1 MPKKNTPA
9 IKKLRSPSSP
19 ASGAKK
25 PMPKI
30 TGAKSGEK
38 KLMSSAAKKVKVEG
52 PSNYTANSKKY
63 QLPMTPAQM
72 QRYNKLASS
81 PKTSD
86 TVFTIPKGAAK
97 LPQKEIDAM
106 QRRRVA
112 DRKRTLSRAESII
125 RRTKIK

>member
-1 MPKKNTPA
+1 MANMKKPAPKKPTVSRAPSKSVKTPMPKKE
-9 IKKLRSPSSP
+9 
-19 ASGAKK
+19 
-25 PMPKI
+25 
-30 TGAKSGEK
+30 GAKSGTK
-38 KLMSSAAKKVKVEG
+38 KLMSSTTKKVKVEG
-52 PSNYTANSKKY
+52 PSNYTPNSKKY

-86 TVFTIPKGAAK
+86 TLFTIPKGAAK

-112 DRKRTLSRAESII
+112 DRKRTLARAESVI